1 MTAEELLASEKE
13 RGAQIDRLTAEDPQ
27 AALEFVVKLLQENE
41 PLFGPA
47 RAPSACLARLTSRFL
62 MHRKNKDHMVGFI
75 ADNEY
80 LRTVYFGR
88 LNTYKYSLVFV
99 AKRVMRK
106 GDARLSAELIG
117 LIKNNPFRDDTAES
131 YSERFSWDFIR
142 QKIIASQ
149 EEYLKLS
156 DEILA
161 LLKE

>member
-13 RGAQIDRLTAEDPQ
+13 LGAQIDRLTAEDPQ
-27 AALEFVVKLLQENE
+27 TALTFVEALLKENE

-62 MHRKNKDHMVGFI
+62 MHRKSKDHMVGFI
-75 ADNEY
+75 AQNDY

-106 GDARLSAELIG
+106 GDAALSAELIG